1 MLKITRTIFP
11 IFVTLVATLAIAIL
25 PARAELKLDITKGV
39 VEPMPIAI
47 TDFLSGDQ
55 LGANITGVIAADLE
69 RSGLF
74 APIDKGAFIEKISNP
89 DAAPR
94 FEDWKV
100 INAQAL
106 VTGRV
111 TKQPDG
117 RLKAEFR
124 LWDTFAGQQLDGQQ
138 FFTSPDSWRRVA
150 HIIAD
155 AIYQKLT
162 GEKGYFDT
170 RVVFV
175 DESGTREKRVKRL
188 SIMDQDGSNVRYLT
202 NGKDL

>member
-1 MLKITRTIFP
+1 MQL
-11 IFVTLVATLAIAIL
+11 LA
-25 PARAELKLDITKGV
+25 
-39 VEPMPIAI
+39 
-47 TDFLSGDQ
+47 
-55 LGANITGVIAADLE
+55 
-69 RSGLF
+69 
-74 APIDKGAFIEKISNP
+74 
-89 DAAPR
+89 

-111 TKQPDG
+111 TKQGDG

-155 AIYQKLT
+155 AIY
-162 GEKGYFDT
+162 EKSDW
-170 RVVFV
+170 
-175 DESGTREKRVKRL
+175 
-188 SIMDQDGSNVRYLT
+188 
-202 NGKDL
+202 